1 MIKTR
6 EQIIANDAM
15 EVSALVVLTDSE
27 FKILDSKDDNIR
39 KRVDAIADDMA
50 VRWAVE
56 ESGNQHIGSI
66 SRTFGPVVGH
76 NERHEMELIAGKFME
91 AIRDINLPA
100 IDEPKGP
107 HEDAV
112 QVDES
117 ERQERVDFIKLLLH
131 DMNKPKDDEE
141 HIVGAKIMCVGPAYI
156 PFLVP
161 WGKLSHDL
169 FKEMCELYLEAN
181 HETEK

>member
-56 ESGNQHIGSI
+56 ESGNQHIGSV

-91 AIRDINLPA
+91 AIRDINLPT

-107 HEDAV
+107 HEEV
-112 QVDES
+112 EFVK
-117 ERQERVDFIKLLLH
+117 RILH
-131 DMNKPKDDEE
+131 DMDLPMGDDR
-141 HIVGAKIMCVGPAYI
+141 HIVGAIIVDCSTI
-156 PFLVP
+156 PLCP
-161 WGKLSHDL
+161 DITCWGHMGYNLLK
-169 FKEMCELYLEAN
+169 KMCELYLEAN